1 MIDVFIPSYH
11 RADNLKTVKFLEKI
25 DYDMKHVYV
34 FIDDEADDRERYKA
48 IAKQYGFHLVVF
60 DMTEARKRFD
70 YVHRASVS
78 RRSAGQARNMFQDY
92 AKKKGIERYVVM
104 DDDTKEFQFRVKGV
118 YMHTASGD
126 TVKRTFE
133 MIAEMMRRQRI
144 GLFGVSQTG
153 DFYGSLYLS
162 MMRRQ
167 RIGLFGVSQTGD
179 FYGSLYLSM
188 MRRKV
193 MNVTFYDTRFI
204 YRGER
209 GVQDDDTSQFTGVLN
224 EGLFTG
230 SLADGINLQQTVSAT
245 AKGGLTDLY
254 NECKLYNKAM
264 VTPIQYPSAIRAE
277 RQVMNGGRIHHRID
291 YRYLA
296 PKLMKGE
303 RNNIAWDT
311 YPEDYPFTNEP
322 KRERGNV

>member
-48 IAKQYGFHLVVF
+48 VAKQYGFRLVVF

-70 YVHRASVS
+70 YVHRASIS

-118 YMHTASGD
+118 YVHTASGE

-133 MIAEMMRRQRI
+133 MIAE
-144 GLFGVSQTG
+144 
-153 DFYGSLYLS
+153 

-209 GVQDDDTSQFTGVLN
+209 GVQDNDTSQFAGVLN

-291 YRYLA
+291 YKYLA
-296 PKLMKGE
+296 PKLMKGGS
-303 RNNIAWDT
+303 NNIAWDT

-322 KRERGNV
+322 KRDRGNV

>member
-48 IAKQYGFHLVVF
+48 VAKQYGFRLVVF

-70 YVHRASVS
+70 YVHRASIS

-118 YMHTASGD
+118 YVHTASGE

-133 MIAEMMRRQRI
+133 MIAE
-144 GLFGVSQTG
+144 
-153 DFYGSLYLS
+153 

-209 GVQDDDTSQFTGVLN
+209 GVQDDDTSQFAGVLN

-322 KRERGNV
+322 KRDRGNV

>member
-11 RADNLKTVKFLEKI
+11 RADNLKTVRYLEKI
-25 DYDMKHVYV
+25 DYDMQHVYV
-34 FIDDEADDRERYKA
+34 FVDDEADDRERYKA
-48 IAKQYGFHLVVF
+48 VAKQYGFHLVVF

-92 AKKKGIERYVVM
+92 AKKKGIEQYVVM
-104 DDDTKEFQFRVKGV
+104 DDDTKDFQFRVKGIHV
-118 YMHTASGD
+118 HNASGE
-126 TVKRTFE
+126 TVKKTFE
-133 MIAEMMRRQRI
+133 MVAAMTRRYRI

-153 DFYGSLYLS
+153 DFYGGMYLE
-162 MMRRQ
+162 
-167 RIGLFGVSQTGD
+167 
-179 FYGSLYLSM
+179 M

-209 GVQDDDTSQFTGVLN
+209 GVQDNDTSQFAGVLN

-230 SLADGINLQQTVSAT
+230 SLADGITLQQTTSAT

-277 RQVMNGGRIHHRID
+277 RQVMNGNRIHHRIN
-291 YRYLA
+291 YKYLA
-296 PKLMKGE
+296 PRLMKGE
-303 RNNIAWDT
+303 RNNVAWDT

-322 KRERGNV
+322 KRNKGIG

>member
-11 RADNLKTVKFLEKI
+11 RADDLKTVKFLEKI

-48 IAKQYGFHLVVF
+48 VAKQYGFRLVVF

-70 YVHRASVS
+70 YVHRASIS

-118 YMHTASGD
+118 YMHTASGE

-133 MIAEMMRRQRI
+133 MIAE
-144 GLFGVSQTG
+144 
-153 DFYGSLYLS
+153 

-209 GVQDDDTSQFTGVLN
+209 GVQDDDTSQFAGVLN

-322 KRERGNV
+322 RRNGGNV

>member
-48 IAKQYGFHLVVF
+48 VAKQYGFRLVVF

-70 YVHRASVS
+70 YVHRASIS

-118 YMHTASGD
+118 YVHTASGE

-133 MIAEMMRRQRI
+133 MIAE
-144 GLFGVSQTG
+144 
-153 DFYGSLYLS
+153 

-209 GVQDDDTSQFTGVLN
+209 GVQDDDTSQFAGVLN

>member
-1 MIDVFIPSYH
+1 MIDIFIPSYH
-11 RADNLKTVKFLEKI
+11 RADNLKTVKYLEKI
-25 DYDMKHVYV
+25 DYDMQHVYV
-34 FIDDEADDRERYKA
+34 FVDDEADDRERYKA
-48 IAKQYGFHLVVF
+48 VAKQYGFHLVVF

-70 YVHRASVS
+70 YVHRASIS

-92 AKKKGIERYVVM
+92 AKKKGIEQYVVM
-104 DDDTKEFQFRVKGV
+104 DDDTKDFQFRVKGV
-118 YMHTASGD
+118 WVHNASGE
-126 TVKRTFE
+126 TVKKTFD
-133 MIAEMMRRQRI
+133 MVAAMMRRYRI

-153 DFYGSLYLS
+153 DFYGG
-162 MMRRQ
+162 M
-167 RIGLFGVSQTGD
+167 
-179 FYGSLYLSM
+179 YLSM

-209 GVQDDDTSQFTGVLN
+209 GVQDDDTSQFAGVLN

-230 SLADGINLQQTVSAT
+230 SLADGITLQQTISAT

-277 RQVMNGGRIHHRID
+277 RQVMNGNRIHHRID
-291 YRYLA
+291 YKYLA
-296 PKLMKGE
+296 PRIMKGE

-322 KRERGNV
+322 KRDKGIV

>member
-25 DYDMKHVYV
+25 EYDMKHVYV

-48 IAKQYGFHLVVF
+48 VAKQYGFRLVVF

-70 YVHRASVS
+70 YVHRASIS

-162 MMRRQ
+162 MMRR
-167 RIGLFGVSQTGD
+167 
-179 FYGSLYLSM
+179 
-188 MRRKV
+188 KV

-209 GVQDDDTSQFTGVLN
+209 GVQDDDTSQFVGVLN

-296 PKLMKGE
+296 PKMMKGE

>member
-34 FIDDEADDRERYKA
+34 FIDDEADDIERYKA
-48 IAKQYGFHLVVF
+48 VAKQYGFRLVVF

-118 YMHTASGD
+118 YVHTASGE

-133 MIAEMMRRQRI
+133 MIAE
-144 GLFGVSQTG
+144 
-153 DFYGSLYLS
+153 

-209 GVQDDDTSQFTGVLN
+209 GVQDDDTSQFAGVLN

-296 PKLMKGE
+296 PKMMKGE

>member
-1 MIDVFIPSYH
+1 MIDIFIPSYH
-11 RADNLKTVKFLEKI
+11 RADNLKTVKYLEKI
-25 DYDMKHVYV
+25 DYDMQHVYV
-34 FIDDEADDRERYKA
+34 FVDDEADDRERYKA
-48 IAKQYGFHLVVF
+48 VAKQYGFHLVVF

-70 YVHRASVS
+70 YVHRASIS

-92 AKKKGIERYVVM
+92 AKKKGIEQYVVM
-104 DDDTKEFQFRVKGV
+104 DDDTKDFQFRVKGV
-118 YMHTASGD
+118 WVHNASGE
-126 TVKRTFE
+126 TVKKTFD
-133 MIAEMMRRQRI
+133 MVAAMMRRYRI

-153 DFYGSLYLS
+153 DFYGG
-162 MMRRQ
+162 M
-167 RIGLFGVSQTGD
+167 
-179 FYGSLYLSM
+179 YLSM

-209 GVQDDDTSQFTGVLN
+209 GVQDDDTSQFAGVLN

-230 SLADGINLQQTVSAT
+230 SLADGITLQQTISAK

-277 RQVMNGGRIHHRID
+277 RQVMNGNRIHHRID
-291 YRYLA
+291 YKYLA
-296 PKLMKGE
+296 PRIMKGE

-322 KRERGNV
+322 KRDKGIV

>member
-11 RADNLKTVKFLEKI
+11 RADNLKTVRYLEKI
-25 DYDMKHVYV
+25 DYDMQHVYV
-34 FIDDEADDRERYKA
+34 FVDDEADDRERYKA
-48 IAKQYGFHLVVF
+48 VAKQYGFHLVVF

-78 RRSAGQARNMFQDY
+78 RRSAGQACSMFQDY
-92 AKKKGIERYVVM
+92 AKKKGIEQYVVM
-104 DDDTKEFQFRVKGV
+104 DDDTKDFQFRVKGV
-118 YMHTASGD
+118 WVHNASGE
-126 TVKRTFE
+126 TVKKTFD
-133 MIAEMMRRQRI
+133 MVAEMMRRYRI
-144 GLFGVSQTG
+144 GLFGILQTG
-153 DFYGSLYLS
+153 DFYGGMYLE
-162 MMRRQ
+162 
-167 RIGLFGVSQTGD
+167 
-179 FYGSLYLSM
+179 M

-209 GVQDDDTSQFTGVLN
+209 GVQDNDTSQFAGVLN

-230 SLADGINLQQTVSAT
+230 SLADGITLQQTISAT

-264 VTPIQYPSAIRAE
+264 VTPIQFPSAIRAE
-277 RQVMNGGRIHHRID
+277 RQVMNGNRIHHRID
-291 YRYLA
+291 YKYLA
-296 PKLMKGE
+296 PRLMKGE

-322 KRERGNV
+322 KRDKGIV

>member
-25 DYDMKHVYV
+25 EYDMKHVYV

-48 IAKQYGFHLVVF
+48 VAKQYGFRLVVF

-118 YMHTASGD
+118 YVHTASGE

-144 GLFGVSQTG
+144 V
-153 DFYGSLYLS
+153 
-162 MMRRQ
+162 
-167 RIGLFGVSQTGD
+167 LFGVSQTGD

-209 GVQDDDTSQFTGVLN
+209 GVQDDDTSQFAGVLN

-230 SLADGINLQQTVSAT
+230 SLADGINLQQTASAT
-245 AKGGLTDLY
+245 AKGGLTGLY

-296 PKLMKGE
+296 PKMMKGE

-322 KRERGNV
+322 RRSRGNV

>member
-48 IAKQYGFHLVVF
+48 VAKQYGFRLVVF

-118 YMHTASGD
+118 YVHTASGE

-133 MIAEMMRRQRI
+133 MIAE
-144 GLFGVSQTG
+144 
-153 DFYGSLYLS
+153 
-162 MMRRQ
+162 
-167 RIGLFGVSQTGD
+167 
-179 FYGSLYLSM
+179 M

-209 GVQDDDTSQFTGVLN
+209 GVQDNDTSQFAGVLN

-264 VTPIQYPSAIRAE
+264 VTSIQYPSAIRAE

-291 YRYLA
+291 YKYLA
-296 PKLMKGE
+296 PKLMKGG

-322 KRERGNV
+322 KRKR

>member
-11 RADNLKTVKFLEKI
+11 RADNLKTVRYLEKI
-25 DYDMKHVYV
+25 DYDMQHVYV
-34 FIDDEADDRERYKA
+34 FVDDEADDRERYKA
-48 IAKQYGFHLVVF
+48 VAKQYGFHLVVF

-92 AKKKGIERYVVM
+92 AKKKGIEQYVVM
-104 DDDTKEFQFRVKGV
+104 DDDTKDFQFRVKGV
-118 YMHTASGD
+118 WVHNASGE
-126 TVKRTFE
+126 TVKKTFD
-133 MIAEMMRRQRI
+133 MVAEMMRRYRI
-144 GLFGVSQTG
+144 GLFGILQTG
-153 DFYGSLYLS
+153 DFYGGMYLE
-162 MMRRQ
+162 
-167 RIGLFGVSQTGD
+167 
-179 FYGSLYLSM
+179 M

-209 GVQDDDTSQFTGVLN
+209 GVQDNDTSQFAGVLN

-230 SLADGINLQQTVSAT
+230 SLADGITLQQTISAT

-264 VTPIQYPSAIRAE
+264 VTPIQFPSAIRAE
-277 RQVMNGGRIHHRID
+277 RQVMNGNRIHHRID
-291 YRYLA
+291 YKYLA
-296 PKLMKGE
+296 PRLMKGE

-322 KRERGNV
+322 KRDKGIV

>member
-11 RADNLKTVKFLEKI
+11 RADNLKTVRYLEKI
-25 DYDMKHVYV
+25 EYDMQHVYV
-34 FIDDEADDRERYKA
+34 FIDDEADDKERYKA
-48 IAKQYGFHLVVF
+48 VAKQYGFHLVVF
-60 DMTEARKRFD
+60 DMAEARKRYD
-70 YVHRASVS
+70 YVHRPSSS
-78 RRSAGQARNMFQDY
+78 RRSDGQARNMFQDY
-92 AKKKGIERYVVM
+92 AKKKGIEQYVVM
-104 DDDTKEFQFRVKGV
+104 DDDTQNFQFRVKGIHV
-118 YMHTASGD
+118 NNDGRSVMASPK
-126 TVKRTFE
+126 TVKTAFD
-133 MIAEMMRRQRI
+133 MVAVMMKKHKI
-144 GLFGVSQTG
+144 GLFGISQTG
-153 DFYGSLYLS
+153 DFYGALC
-162 MMRRQ
+162 Q
-167 RIGLFGVSQTGD
+167 NI
-179 FYGSLYLSM
+179 

-209 GVQDDDTSQFTGVLN
+209 GVQDDDTSQFAGVLN

-230 SLADGINLQQTVSAT
+230 SLADGIVLQQTLSAT

-277 RQVMNGGRIHHRID
+277 RQVMNGNRIHHRID

-296 PKLMKGE
+296 PRLMKGE

-311 YPEDYPFTNEP
+311 YPEDYPFSNEP
-322 KRERGNV
+322 KRDKRIV

>member
-11 RADNLKTVKFLEKI
+11 RADNLKTVRYLEKI
-25 DYDMKHVYV
+25 DYDMQHVYV
-34 FIDDEADDRERYKA
+34 FVDDEADDRERYKA
-48 IAKQYGFHLVVF
+48 VAKQYGFHLVVF

-92 AKKKGIERYVVM
+92 AKKKGIEQYVVM
-104 DDDTKEFQFRVKGV
+104 DDDTKDFQFRVKGV
-118 YMHTASGD
+118 WVHNASGE
-126 TVKRTFE
+126 TVKKTFD
-133 MIAEMMRRQRI
+133 MVAEMMRRYRI
-144 GLFGVSQTG
+144 GLFGISQTG
-153 DFYGSLYLS
+153 DFYGGMYLE
-162 MMRRQ
+162 
-167 RIGLFGVSQTGD
+167 
-179 FYGSLYLSM
+179 M

-209 GVQDDDTSQFTGVLN
+209 GVQDNDTSQFAGVLN

-230 SLADGINLQQTVSAT
+230 SLADGITLQQTISAT

-264 VTPIQYPSAIRAE
+264 VTPIQFPSAIRAE
-277 RQVMNGGRIHHRID
+277 RQVMNGNRIHHRID
-291 YRYLA
+291 YKHLA
-296 PKLMKGE
+296 PRLMKGE

-322 KRERGNV
+322 KRDKGIV

>member
-11 RADNLKTVKFLEKI
+11 RADNLKTVRYLEKI
-25 DYDMKHVYV
+25 DYDMQHVYV
-34 FIDDEADDRERYKA
+34 FVDDEADDRERYKA
-48 IAKQYGFHLVVF
+48 VARQYGFHLVVF

-92 AKKKGIERYVVM
+92 AKKKGIEQYVVM
-104 DDDTKEFQFRVKGV
+104 DDDTKDFQFRVKGV
-118 YMHTASGD
+118 WVHNASGE
-126 TVKRTFE
+126 TVKKTFD
-133 MIAEMMRRQRI
+133 MVAAMMRRYRI
-144 GLFGVSQTG
+144 GLFGLSQTG
-153 DFYGSLYLS
+153 DFYGG
-162 MMRRQ
+162 M
-167 RIGLFGVSQTGD
+167 
-179 FYGSLYLSM
+179 YLSM

-209 GVQDDDTSQFTGVLN
+209 GVQDDDTSQFAGVLN

-230 SLADGINLQQTVSAT
+230 SLADGITLQQTISAT

-264 VTPIQYPSAIRAE
+264 VTPIQFPSAIRAE
-277 RQVMNGGRIHHRID
+277 RQVMNGNRIHHRID
-291 YRYLA
+291 YKYLA
-296 PKLMKGE
+296 PRLMKGE
-303 RNNIAWDT
+303 RSNIAWDT

-322 KRERGNV
+322 KRDKGIA

>member
-11 RADNLKTVKFLEKI
+11 RADNLKTVRYLEKI
-25 DYDMKHVYV
+25 DYDMQHVYV
-34 FIDDEADDRERYKA
+34 FVDDEADDRERYKA
-48 IAKQYGFHLVVF
+48 VAKQYGFHLVVF

-92 AKKKGIERYVVM
+92 AKKKGIEQYVVM
-104 DDDTKEFQFRVKGV
+104 DDDTNDFQFRIKGIYV
-118 YMHTASGD
+118 HKASGE
-126 TVKRTFE
+126 TVKKTFD
-133 MIAEMMRRQRI
+133 MIAAMMRRYRI

-153 DFYGSLYLS
+153 DFYGGMHLA
-162 MMRRQ
+162 
-167 RIGLFGVSQTGD
+167 
-179 FYGSLYLSM
+179 M

-209 GVQDDDTSQFTGVLN
+209 GVQDDDTSQFVGVLN

-230 SLADGINLQQTVSAT
+230 SLADGITLQQTISAT

-277 RQVMNGGRIHHRID
+277 RQVMNGNRIHHRID
-291 YRYLA
+291 YKYLA
-296 PKLMKGE
+296 PRLLKGE

-322 KRERGNV
+322 KRNKGIV

>member
-11 RADNLKTVKFLEKI
+11 RADNLKTVRYLEKI
-25 DYDMKHVYV
+25 DYDMQHVYV
-34 FIDDEADDRERYKA
+34 FVDDEADDRERYKA
-48 IAKQYGFHLVVF
+48 VAKQYGFHLVVF

-92 AKKKGIERYVVM
+92 AKKKGIEQYVVM
-104 DDDTKEFQFRVKGV
+104 DDDTKDFQFRVKGV
-118 YMHTASGD
+118 WVHNASGE
-126 TVKRTFE
+126 TVKKTFD
-133 MIAEMMRRQRI
+133 MVAEMMRRYRI
-144 GLFGVSQTG
+144 GLFGISQTG
-153 DFYGSLYLS
+153 DFYGGMYLE
-162 MMRRQ
+162 
-167 RIGLFGVSQTGD
+167 
-179 FYGSLYLSM
+179 M

-209 GVQDDDTSQFTGVLN
+209 GVQENDTSQFAGVLN

-230 SLADGINLQQTVSAT
+230 SLADGITLQQTISAT

-264 VTPIQYPSAIRAE
+264 VTPIQFPSAIRAE
-277 RQVMNGGRIHHRID
+277 RQVMNGNRIHHRID
-291 YRYLA
+291 YKYLA
-296 PKLMKGE
+296 PRLMKGE

-322 KRERGNV
+322 KRDKGIV

>member
-48 IAKQYGFHLVVF
+48 VAKQYGFRLVVF

-70 YVHRASVS
+70 YVHRASIS

-118 YMHTASGD
+118 YVHTASGD

-133 MIAEMMRRQRI
+133 MIAE
-144 GLFGVSQTG
+144 T
-153 DFYGSLYLS
+153 
-162 MMRRQ
+162 MRRQ

-209 GVQDDDTSQFTGVLN
+209 GVQDNDTSQFAGVLN

-322 KRERGNV
+322 KRERGDV

>member
-48 IAKQYGFHLVVF
+48 VAKQYGFRLVVF

-70 YVHRASVS
+70 YVHRASIS

-118 YMHTASGD
+118 YVHTASGE

-133 MIAEMMRRQRI
+133 MIAE
-144 GLFGVSQTG
+144 
-153 DFYGSLYLS
+153 

-209 GVQDDDTSQFTGVLN
+209 GVQDDDTSQFAGVLN

-322 KRERGNV
+322 RRDRVNI

>member
-11 RADNLKTVKFLEKI
+11 RADNLKTVRYLEKI
-25 DYDMKHVYV
+25 DYDMQHVYV
-34 FIDDEADDRERYKA
+34 FVDDEADDRERYKA
-48 IAKQYGFHLVVF
+48 VAKQYGFHLVVF

-92 AKKKGIERYVVM
+92 AKKKGIEQYVVM
-104 DDDTKEFQFRVKGV
+104 DDDTKDFQFRVKGV
-118 YMHTASGD
+118 WVHNASGE
-126 TVKRTFE
+126 TVKKTFD
-133 MIAEMMRRQRI
+133 MVAAMMRRYRI

-153 DFYGSLYLS
+153 DFYGGMYLA
-162 MMRRQ
+162 
-167 RIGLFGVSQTGD
+167 
-179 FYGSLYLSM
+179 M

-209 GVQDDDTSQFTGVLN
+209 GVQDDDTSQFAGVLN

-230 SLADGINLQQTVSAT
+230 SLADGITLQQTISAT

-264 VTPIQYPSAIRAE
+264 VTPIQYPSAIRVE
-277 RQVMNGGRIHHRID
+277 RQVMNGNRIHHRID
-291 YRYLA
+291 YKYLA
-296 PKLMKGE
+296 PRLMKGE

-322 KRERGNV
+322 KRNKGIV